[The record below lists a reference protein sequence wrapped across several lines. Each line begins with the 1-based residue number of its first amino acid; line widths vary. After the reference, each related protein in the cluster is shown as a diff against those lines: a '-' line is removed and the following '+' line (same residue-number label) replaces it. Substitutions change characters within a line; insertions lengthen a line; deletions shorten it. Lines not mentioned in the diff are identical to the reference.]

1 MQQWGNLLRHF
12 LPWATQWLR
21 NSFNFARDSADA
33 SWIQCRDVGKHNT
46 KLREVIMKLI
56 NTSTILAASGALL
69 LAASANAVDAPK
81 DVVKSSAGRVWVNSF
96 NNCVVTKWDA
106 NVNECDA
113 GVGGNL
119 ELRSVYFDFDSAV
132 LTPAAKAKL
141 DVLANSLASQN
152 AQKVRIVGFAD
163 QIGATSYNANLSQR
177 RANAV
182 SRYLAAKGLTVDGNY
197 EVRGLGETA
206 SQSKCE
212 GVRGNELKA
221 CLWRDRRVEVEVV
234 N

>member
-1 MQQWGNLLRHF
+1 
-12 LPWATQWLR
+12 
-21 NSFNFARDSADA
+21 
-33 SWIQCRDVGKHNT
+33 
-46 KLREVIMKLI
+46 MKLT
-56 NTSTILAASGALL
+56 TSTMLAAAGAVAV
-69 LAASANAVDAPK
+69 AASANAGMDAPK
-81 DVVKSSAGRVWVNSF
+81 DVVKSSTGRVWVNSF

-106 NVNECDA
+106 VADECN
-113 GVGGNL
+113 GGMGGSL
-119 ELRSVYFDFDSAV
+119 ELRTVYFDFDSAV

-141 DVLANSLASQN
+141 DVLAGNLRGQGAK
-152 AQKVRIVGFAD
+152 KVRIVGFAD
-163 QIGATSYNANLSQR
+163 EIGTQNYNANLSQR

-182 SRYLAAKGLTVDGNY
+182 SRYLAAKGLRVEGNY

-212 GVRGNELKA
+212 GVNKRSEKIA

>member
-1 MQQWGNLLRHF
+1 
-12 LPWATQWLR
+12 
-21 NSFNFARDSADA
+21 
-33 SWIQCRDVGKHNT
+33 
-46 KLREVIMKLI
+46 MKMLKS
-56 NTSTILAASGALL
+56 STILAAAGALT
-69 LAASANAVDAPK
+69 LAATAQAQVDAPK
-81 DVVKSSAGRVWVNSF
+81 DVVKSNTGRVWVNSF
-96 NNCVVTKWDA
+96 NNCVVTKWSAQVD
-106 NVNECDA
+106 ECNA
-113 GVGGNL
+113 GTGGTL
-119 ELRSVYFDFDSAV
+119 ELRTVYFDFDRAD

-141 DVLANSLASQN
+141 DVLASNLKGQN

-163 QIGATSYNANLSQR
+163 KIGTTGYNANLSQR

-182 SRYLAAKGLTVDGNY
+182 SRYLSAKGLTVDGNY

-212 GVRGNELKA
+212 GITKRNELIA